1 MKKFTYIFS
10 VLAIVL
16 TTFTARSASALE
28 KGFFSVLGP
37 IIGMPIGAV
46 AGLVRGTLSKSY
58 EYADTF
64 SESMGDGTLGRAVGI
79 PLGLVVGSATGSVTG
94 VVKGLYD
101 GLVIGI
107 EDPLSAK
114 SGSVDGK
121 LLDYEP
127 YEVFKGNST
136 EEQVQ

>member
-16 TTFTARSASALE
+16 TTFTARPASAME
-28 KGFFSVLGP
+28 KGVLSVFGP

-58 EYADTF
+58 EYADTL

-79 PLGLVVGSATGSVTG
+79 PLGLVIGSATGSVTG

-101 GLVIGI
+101 GFVIGI
-107 EDPLSAK
+107 EDPLSAE
-114 SGSVDGK
+114 SASVDGK

-127 YEVFKGNST
+127 YDVFQGQKV
-136 EEQVQ
+136 EQAQ

>member
-16 TTFTARSASALE
+16 TTFTARPASALE
-28 KGFFSVLGP
+28 KGVFSVFGP

-46 AGLVRGTLSKSY
+46 AGLVRGTLSKGT

-64 SESMGDGTLGRAVGI
+64 SESMGDRTLGRAIGI
-79 PLGLVVGSATGSVTG
+79 PTGLVIGSATGSVTG
-94 VVKGLYD
+94 LLKGLYD
-101 GLVIGI
+101 GFVIGI
-107 EDPLSAK
+107 EDPLSAE
-114 SGSVDGK
+114 SASVDGK

-127 YEVFKGNST
+127 YKVFEGQKE